1 VALRATILA
10 FAEGDEE
17 AKNYIDRLLIRAT
30 IRDLTKMA
38 VWTAMAAASAVAP
51 LEEDK
56 MRETILALIA
66 VTLVSACS
74 VTSAFAAGGMGGF
87 AVGGYPASFG
97 GNYAEGAA
105 IAAWLGI
112 A

>member
-1 VALRATILA
+1 
-10 FAEGDEE
+10 
-17 AKNYIDRLLIRAT
+17 
-30 IRDLTKMA
+30 
-38 VWTAMAAASAVAP
+38 MAAASAVAP

-97 GNYAEGAA
+97 GNYAEGGGHCRLVGRRVMTQHGWR
-105 IAAWLGI
+105 IRRKRVCS
-112 A
+112 